1 MDFTTVNRAG
11 THCSKWD
18 GLEEKFGRADI
29 LPLWVAD
36 MDLAAPQVV
45 QDAMRE
51 RLDHPVY
58 GYALYTE
65 AFYQSIMTWYQH
77 EFSWKIEKEWIIPE
91 HGVVVSINLA
101 IEALSKEGDG
111 VLIQTPI
118 YPPFFSSIQNSGRE
132 VLENRLVFK
141 EGRTTIDFEDFEA
154 KAKEATLFLLC
165 SPHNPSTRAWR
176 REELEHM
183 VEICHRHE
191 VVIVSD
197 EIHSD
202 LVFGASHLPT
212 PALEQAKEITLLL
225 HAPSKTFNIAGL
237 NTSYLIIPNP
247 VLRQKYKAAHKR
259 SGLDNGNLFG
269 VTALE
274 AVYRGGK
281 AWLEALKTHLLLNRE
296 YVKGFIE
303 AEIPE
308 IIVYEHDATFL
319 IWLDCRGLG
328 LEDDALAAFFI
339 EKAGLGLNSGSS
351 FGEAGSGFMRLNIGT
366 GKEMLEEAMSKLLTA
381 IRADRALRAIDA

>member
-1 MDFTTVNRAG
+1 MDFTTVDRAG

-45 QDAMRE
+45 QDAMRK

-65 AFYQSIMTWYQH
+65 TFYQSIMTWYQQ
-77 EFSWKIEKEWIIPE
+77 EFAWKIEKEWIIPE

-101 IEALSKEGDG
+101 IEALSEVGDG
-111 VLIQTPI
+111 VLIQTPV
-118 YPPFFSSIQNSGRE
+118 YPPFFSSIQNNNRK

-154 KAKEATLFLLC
+154 KAKEAKLFLLC
-165 SPHNPSTRAWR
+165 SPHNPSTRAWNK
-176 REELEHM
+176 EELEHM

-191 VVIVSD
+191 VMIISD

-202 LVFGASHLPT
+202 LVFGASHIPT
-212 PALEQAKEITLLL
+212 AALERAKEITLLL

-237 NTSYLIIPNP
+237 NTSYLVIPNP
-247 VLRQKYKAAHKR
+247 VLRQKYKTAHKQ

-269 VTALE
+269 ITALE
-274 AVYRGGK
+274 AVYNDGK
-281 AWLEALKTHLLLNRE
+281 TWLEALKVHLILNRE

-303 AEIPE
+303 AQIPE

-319 IWLDCRGLG
+319 MWLDCRGLE
-328 LEDDALAAFFI
+328 LEDEALAAFFI

-366 GKEMLEEAMSKLLTA
+366 GKEMLEEAMTKLVSA
-381 IRADRALRAIDA
+381 IKAKRAQGRIDV